1 MLGVVIRC
9 WAIGA
14 HQRHSAASLL
24 DCFYQL
30 LPKMLWCDVL
40 APIHRVQQP
49 ITQES
54 QLVQLVDK
62 LHHIPLVEAHLNV
75 GRHAG
80 SLNTN

>member
-1 MLGVVIRC
+1 MAVVIRY
-9 WAIGA
+9 WVIAA

-24 DCFYQL
+24 DSFHQL

-49 ITQES
+49 ITQEA

-62 LHHIPLVEAHLNV
+62 LYHIPLVEANLNV
-75 GRHAG
+75 GKHAECG
-80 SLNTN
+80 NTN

>member
-1 MLGVVIRC
+1 MAVDIRYGVT
-9 WAIGA
+9 AA

-24 DCFYQL
+24 DNFHQL
-30 LPKMLWCDVL
+30 LPEMLWCDVL

-49 ITQES
+49 ITQEA

-75 GRHAG
+75 GKHAECV
-80 SLNTN
+80 NTS